1 VDGIQI
7 RVRVG
12 AEQYALP
19 VEYVH
24 EVVDL
29 SELTP
34 VPGAADSVLGLH
46 NLNGEIVPAFDLA
59 RILRIERDGHRS
71 ELDRSKIAQRRL
83 LVTECDGQRAA
94 LAVDEVIEVGP
105 LAGTLQE
112 SESQYL
118 LASTVIDGTMVG
130 VLAVDALFDALA
142 SGDGR

>member
-1 VDGIQI
+1 
-7 RVRVG
+7 VRVG

-29 SELTP
+29 GELTP

-71 ELDRSKIAQRRL
+71 ELDQSKIGRPRL
-83 LVTECDGQRAA
+83 LVTECDGRRAA
-94 LAVDEVIEVGP
+94 LAVDEVIDVGP
-105 LAGTLQE
+105 LAGIMQE
-112 SESQYL
+112 SESHYL
-118 LASTVIDGTMVG
+118 FATTVIDGTMVG
-130 VLAVDALFDALA
+130 VLSVDDLFDSLA
-142 SGDGR
+142 SEDGR